1 MEQDTLQQLHTRFD
15 ALERRMEAILLK
27 LNVIDIRVD
36 LMEARFDHRF
46 DLTDEH
52 LAFIKQLGIVT

>member
-1 MEQDTLQQLHTRFD
+1 MKHGAGYFATIADQVRC
-15 ALERRMEAILLK
+15 LERRMEAILLK

-36 LMEARFDHRF
+36 LMKARLDHRF

-52 LAFIKQLGIVT
+52 LAFIKQY